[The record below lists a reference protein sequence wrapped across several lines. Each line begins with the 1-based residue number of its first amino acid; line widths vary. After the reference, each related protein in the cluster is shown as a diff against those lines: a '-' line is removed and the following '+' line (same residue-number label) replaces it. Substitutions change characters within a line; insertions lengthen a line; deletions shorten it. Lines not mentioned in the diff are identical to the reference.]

1 MSIPRLL
8 LLAVLAAAAAC
19 APAHAAGAGACAA
32 EKFSGNRAFAACADL
47 ARLGASLHWSYDAA
61 AASLSVAFLAA
72 PPSAGGWVAWGLNPR
87 AQSMDGTQALVAVPS
102 SGGGGAYEVQ
112 TYSISGTSLG
122 APGPLSAYRTSG
134 LAAEVGGDGRVR
146 VFATLVLPNGTGAE
160 VNHVWQVGPYS
171 GGIQIHDTKGDN
183 MNAKGTLNL
192 LTGATAAASGGDS
205 IIRKK
210 NTHGILN
217 AVSWGLLLPMG
228 AIFARYLKTFRSA
241 DPAWFYLHV
250 ACQLL
255 GYGVGVSGWATG
267 IHLGNLSKGITYSLH
282 RNIGI
287 TVFALGTLQI
297 FALFLRPKKDH
308 KYRVYWN
315 AYHHSVGYTV
325 IVLGVVNIFKGMAIL
340 DVEQRWK
347 TGYIA
352 AISVLGAVAVA
363 LEAVTW
369 GVVLRRR
376 KEESKSYNGTSNGGR
391 LPLSM

>member
-1 MSIPRLL
+1 VPPARPRDPAAMSIPRLL

-192 LTGATAAASGGDS
+192 LTGATAAASGGGS

-210 NTHGILN
+210 N
-217 AVSWGLLLPMG
+217 VSWSVPRPQTPPTLRL
-228 AIFARYLKTFRSA
+228 
-241 DPAWFYLHV
+241 
-250 ACQLL
+250 
-255 GYGVGVSGWATG
+255 
-267 IHLGNLSKGITYSLH
+267 
-282 RNIGI
+282 
-287 TVFALGTLQI
+287 FALLTRHSFVSSILTPSGQFFDTAKTI
-297 FALFLRPKKDH
+297 SWHILFH
-308 KYRVYWN
+308 K
-315 AYHHSVGYTV
+315 
-325 IVLGVVNIFKGMAIL
+325 I
-340 DVEQRWK
+340 
-347 TGYIA
+347 
-352 AISVLGAVAVA
+352 
-363 LEAVTW
+363 
-369 GVVLRRR
+369 
-376 KEESKSYNGTSNGGR
+376 
-391 LPLSM
+391 